1 MINARKYR
9 NTKAV
14 KENFDDLLAMGAV
27 VHGSAS
33 PITVVPKKDNSLR
46 ICIDYTVLNAHTRP
60 LSYPLPRIDELP
72 EIIAGGL
79 RLFTTL
85 DLKEACYS
93 LPIHPDSQKYA
104 AIITSTDVF
113 IPIKFQ
119 QTMDNIMMLCIY

>member
-60 LSYPLPRIDELP
+60 GMAQERPKK
-72 EIIAGGL
+72 GL
-79 RLFTTL
+79 DSTRL
-85 DLKEACYS
+85 
-93 LPIHPDSQKYA
+93 
-104 AIITSTDVF
+104 
-113 IPIKFQ
+113 
-119 QTMDNIMMLCIY
+119 